1 MKEMNP
7 NNMNQRISSCSLT
20 GIVPVPASKSDGQ
33 RALLCAALAHG
44 TTVLTNLG
52 RSHDELAMF
61 AAIQMLGAQ
70 IMELEENVFEI
81 QGISTMTEKVVLNA
95 GESGLGFRLLCGA
108 AGSFEVEITLEGEGS
123 LIDRPM
129 LFFDRYFPHFGVQ
142 AKTTNGFLPVTIKG
156 PYKTGKG
163 VVDGSMSSQYISGM
177 LIGLASQGI
186 ETDLEVMNL
195 HSGAYVDLTIKT
207 LKDFGVE
214 VRTSNSNFQIAAGQQ
229 LRGTTYTVESD
240 WSSASYWLVAAAI
253 GHDLSLTGLNLL
265 SKQADK
271 ALMEVLKLCGC
282 EIQVNEE
289 NLRVLPYQ
297 LQSFQFDATDCPDL
311 FPALVV
317 LASQCE
323 GTSKIFGVNRLKHKE
338 SNRGLVLKQEF
349 GKLGLAIEIDED
361 VMTIVG
367 PVRLVGGL
375 VDAHNDHR
383 IAMSLGIA
391 ASIAEGITEIVGAH
405 CVSKSYP
412 TFWEQFTALH

>member
-7 NNMNQRISSCSLT
+7 NNMNQRISSCSLS
-20 GIVPVPASKSDGQ
+20 GIVPIPASKSDGQ

-52 RSHDELAMF
+52 KSHDELAMF

-70 IMELEENVFEI
+70 ITELEENVFEI

-129 LFFDRYFPHFGVQ
+129 LFFDCYFPHFGVQ

-229 LRGTTYTVESD
+229 LRGTTYSVESD

-253 GHDLSLTGLNLL
+253 GHNLSLTGLNLL

-289 NLRVLPYQ
+289 NLRVLPHQ